1 MSNATEIVTSWT
13 DKTGSLEATDEMQS
27 GSFVPSRLT
36 LSIYHRLTSF
46 AVYCMSTS
54 ATAVLIF
61 LLLFWYY
68 GGICLLIAL
77 LISVLGELELSN
89 SYGHL
94 AGILFVLMSF
104 VFCLYYISSNTLIL
118 AKKHELV
125 ISKIIEIVLPLRIL
139 VVQCCLY
146 GCQFDHYNS
155 QLVMGI
161 STVLLIYVYTTV
173 FILMAI

>member
-1 MSNATEIVTSWT
+1 VYVCTLWILEPTSFIICNCCVLVISASSICWCGMSNATEIVTSWT

-77 LISVLGELELSN
+77 LISVLGELELSD

-118 AKKHELV
+118 AK
-125 ISKIIEIVLPLRIL
+125 
-139 VVQCCLY
+139 
-146 GCQFDHYNS
+146 N
-155 QLVMGI
+155 MN
-161 STVLLIYVYTTV
+161 LLSVR
-173 FILMAI
+173 LLKLSCH